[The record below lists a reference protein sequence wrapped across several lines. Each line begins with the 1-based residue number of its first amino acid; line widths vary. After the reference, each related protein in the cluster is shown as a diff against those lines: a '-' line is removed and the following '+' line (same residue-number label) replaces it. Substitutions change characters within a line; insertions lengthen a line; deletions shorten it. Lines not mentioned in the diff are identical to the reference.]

1 MFIVAKAKLA
11 LDIKKK
17 RQKYSVKQHAPVCH
31 ASAVCGYISSAEGP
45 PKR

>member
-11 LDIKKK
+11 LDIKK
-17 RQKYSVKQHAPVCH
+17 RQKYSVEQHAPVCH
-31 ASAVCGYISSAEGP
+31 ASAVCRYISSAKGP